1 MAIDNDLI
9 DRILTGSGHTVSDE
23 TRRRIDASI
32 EQVQQSLDNIR
43 MNTTT
48 ANALKLD
55 TVRGTRGT
63 DIKQSKTD
71 SELYTTISD
80 MINGDNN
87 SVGEFGTILDNLY
100 EKNKKYF
107 SIIKDYE
114 LMPILIPQINRV
126 LMFLVNECISPDIQN
141 DKTFDVTYTG
151 DKKAV
156 QADIDSIKKE
166 MKLDPLLRNVYWN
179 RYKLGREYYNVVDYN
194 KTFDRMVDMIHQKS
208 LNESTAGMTDIEFIE
223 DTCQRLTGRIDEASV
238 TCDIAQFTESTSYKS
253 DEPVLVQKPI
263 ELSFDKLNIIVE
275 RSCIV
280 RYMEDAHAE
289 LLSEAYSSYSL
300 DNLLQRGTINEA
312 VVLDTSKLETLVQ
325 NIRKKQLQRCMIE
338 RMDPARVFKLRVGGR
353 DIGCFY
359 TTDINEYDNNVVNFS
374 KALRDQLYKSRV
386 SNPTA
391 AVNSAEKV
399 ISRNI
404 AEQII
409 NKFDPHIGIN
419 RIEDIDLLHDYVLN
433 NEIYKGNKRV
443 TFYYMD
449 EIYDM
454 SRTDESILTNSVLFA
469 KLYSTLLLNNIIT
482 KILRGRGRQIHTVHL
497 GASENVQRYIQN
509 AMASLTMPEANLGTL
524 HGSFEQVLNPFNA
537 SSDIIIPTE
546 DDTERFIT
554 TDYIPGQDIDMND
567 DFLKSMLNSIV
578 TSFGL
583 DSAVLDTTNGNL
595 QFARTL
601 SMESLQIANSV
612 RSEQNDLHDSWEA
625 MCLKV
630 FEIMGNDDTKA
641 AVKNGLIKVSFFA
654 PKSLMT
660 LNSIDDINNAKNF
673 AETIA
678 DIIPEFNEDGPNVT
692 LKRNMFVEKIV
703 RDRTNVDW
711 GMVDKYLEDCGIDLV
726 GANLDAKIRQ
736 IVGEYMDNTEERMY
750 GDENN
755 NGVPDD
761 TEVGSDYGDYGSD
774 DEDLTGE
781 EELPAEE
788 EPAAEEEPPAEE
800 PEETPGEE
808 ESTEEAEEAAEGEEE
823 EENKEE

>member
-9 DRILTGSGHTVSDE
+9 DRILTGIGHTVSDE
-23 TRRRIDASI
+23 TRRRIDTSI
-32 EQVQQSLDNIR
+32 EQTAQSLDNVR
-43 MNTTT
+43 LNTTT
-48 ANALKLD
+48 ANALRVD
-55 TVRGTRGT
+55 SVRGNRGT

-80 MINGDNN
+80 MINGDNTA
-87 SVGEFGTILDNLY
+87 VGEFGTILDNLY

-141 DKTFDVTYTG
+141 DKTFEAKYMG
-151 DKKAV
+151 DIKSV
-156 QADIDSIKKE
+156 QADIDAIKKE
-166 MKLDPLLRNVYWN
+166 MKLDQLLRTVYWN

-194 KTFDRMVDMIHQKS
+194 KTFDRMIDMIHQKS
-208 LNESTAGMTDIEFIE
+208 LNEATAGMSDIDFIE
-223 DTCQRLTGRIDEASV
+223 STCAHLTERINEAIV
-238 TCDIAQFTESTSYKS
+238 MCDIAQFTEAASYRS
-253 DEPVLVQKPI
+253 DEPVITQEPI
-263 ELSFDKLNIIVE
+263 KLSFENLNIIVE

-280 RYMEDAHAE
+280 HYMEDAHAE
-289 LLSEAYSSYSL
+289 LLSEAYSKYSL
-300 DNLLQRGTINEA
+300 DNLLQMDTLNEA

-325 NIRKKQLQRCMIE
+325 NIRNKKLQRCMVE

-449 EIYDM
+449 EIFDM

-497 GASENVQRYIQN
+497 GASENIQRYIQN

-524 HGSFEQVLNPFNA
+524 HGSFEQILNPFNA

-567 DFLKSMLNSIV
+567 DFLKSLLNSIV

-583 DSAVLDTTNGNL
+583 DSAVLDATNGNL

-612 RSEQNDLHDSWEA
+612 RNEQNDLHDAWES

-630 FEIMGNDDTKA
+630 FEIMGTDDTRT
-641 AVKNGLIKVSFFA
+641 AVKNGLVKISFFA
-654 PKSLMT
+654 PKSLIT
-660 LNSIDDINNAKNF
+660 LNSIDDINNAKSF

-678 DIIPEFNEDGPNVT
+678 DIIPEFNEDGPTTT
-692 LKRNMFVEKIV
+692 LKRNKFVEKII

-711 GMVDKYLEDCGIDLV
+711 AAVDQYLEDCGIDVV

-736 IVGEYMDNTEERMY
+736 IVGEYMENTEEQTY
-750 GDENN
+750 GDTNN
-755 NGVPDD
+755 NGIPDD
-761 TEVGSDYGDYGSD
+761 DESEPEYGDYGE
-774 DEDLTGE
+774 EDYTGNEELPSE
-781 EELPAEE
+781 EESPAEE
-788 EPAAEEEPPAEE
+788 EPTEEPTAEE
-800 PEETPGEE
+800 
-808 ESTEEAEEAAEGEEE
+808 SNEEAEEEVEGEEDAGE
-823 EENKEE
+823 